1 MLCNFGSC
9 LWFKVFLH
17 NLISFVSLSS
27 FAYWLAG
34 IEFGCF
40 ILKLKRVGNTRIKV
54 GRFCSMGGAVVGTKW
69 RSQVQVLIIIY
80 FYDLLCWFIHVSA
93 VSLVLPPLWAT
104 MQQDSAA
111 LPRSPKIILS
121 SLPEFPCCV
130 RLRPGVVVC
139 ISNMRNDSE
148 AFGDKQ
154 GTMRNDNLPCGSIL
168 TSSNKRNKQF
178 QDKLFDARFIR
189 SLLSRWELS
198 ETRVLSWIYT
208 VLRWPGDPT
217 AGPLFT
223 GLERQGGI
231 LGVLAGSK
239 SNRIPHPGWQWQ
251 MKVEGFHWDSLV
263 RMSAAWWWV
272 LLGRGLNPRIWSSI
286 DHLLV

>member
-1 MLCNFGSC
+1 MIQSFPTQPDFILFHPVHLLFGW
-9 LWFKVFLH
+9 LEL
-17 NLISFVSLSS
+17 SLVAWS
-27 FAYWLAG
+27 
-34 IEFGCF
+34 
-40 ILKLKRVGNTRIKV
+40 ILKLKRVGNTGIKV
-54 GRFCSMGGAVVGTKW
+54 GRFSSMGGQWSEQNDVHTFKL
-69 RSQVQVLIIIY
+69 STY
-80 FYDLLCWFIHVSA
+80 FYDSDLLRWFIHVSS
-93 VSLVLPPLWAT
+93 VSLILSPLWAT
-104 MQQDSAA
+104 MQQDSPA

-198 ETRVLSWIYT
+198 ETRVLSWIYNIA
-208 VLRWPGDPT
+208 LCC
-217 AGPLFT
+217 LFAKLLCWGYRVT
-223 GLERQGGI
+223 QLQGRYS
-231 LGVLAGSK
+231 LAWSA
-239 SNRIPHPGWQWQ
+239 
-251 MKVEGFHWDSLV
+251 KVES
-263 RMSAAWWWV
+263 
-272 LLGRGLNPRIWSSI
+272 
-286 DHLLV
+286 

>member
-1 MLCNFGSC
+1 
-9 LWFKVFLH
+9 
-17 NLISFVSLSS
+17 
-27 FAYWLAG
+27 
-34 IEFGCF
+34 
-40 ILKLKRVGNTRIKV
+40 
-54 GRFCSMGGAVVGTKW
+54 
-69 RSQVQVLIIIY
+69 
-80 FYDLLCWFIHVSA
+80 
-93 VSLVLPPLWAT
+93 
-104 MQQDSAA
+104 MQQDSPA

-121 SLPEFPCCV
+121 SLPEFPCCD
-130 RLRPGVVVC
+130 RLRPGVAVC

-148 AFGDKQ
+148 AFRDKQ

-198 ETRVLSWIYT
+198 ETRVFLHCPVLPVCKAP
-208 VLRWPGDPT
+208 VLRLPGDPT
-217 AGPLFT
+217 AGPLLT

-263 RMSAAWWWV
+263 RMSAAWW
-272 LLGRGLNPRIWSSI
+272 
-286 DHLLV
+286 